1 MRTAAAPHASIH
13 LVTQDGPAVPLRDID
28 DLHDA
33 DLDLV
38 LADRLAES
46 AVALRAAVAAATLAM
61 QVAGPAALGAHDLG
75 ENARRLAS

>member
-1 MRTAAAPHASIH
+1 MPTAAPSAPVPLAR
-13 LVTQDGPAVPLRDID
+13 DGQLVPLRDVD

-46 AVALRAAVAAATLAM
+46 AVVLRAAVAAATLAM
-61 QVAGPAALGAHDLG
+61 GVTGPAALAAHAFGADAH
-75 ENARRLAS
+75 RLAS